1 MTALRATALVLCCM
15 LTACTAAPSASPPTS
30 VVGAGPGLTHIVI
43 STTATANNLPEWL
56 AKESGIFAKH
66 GLDAE
71 FQTLTDENAV
81 AALITGGV
89 NFSPTGA
96 SQAVLASSAGA
107 DLAILAVKVP
117 TFPWKFYARPEIN
130 TLADLKGK
138 KVGITAAGAPFDVG
152 LRMVLPRL
160 GLQPDRDVTFIAAG
174 SIPNVTAA
182 LFSGAL
188 DGTAL
193 VVGPD
198 SLKAESLGMRV
209 LFDFADQKVSY
220 PLSGITIQRAYLTA
234 NRSTVQE
241 YVDSIVEA
249 ITLVK
254 RDKPATVE
262 VIKKYI
268 GSTDPVEIDY
278 TYNYFSRILLSQPLP
293 KAELFADM
301 VASLA
306 ETNEQVRGLDITRL
320 IDASFVE
327 SAVSRG
333 LDT

>member
-1 MTALRATALVLCCM
+1 MTALRATALALCCM
-15 LTACTAAPSASPPTS
+15 LTACTAAPPVSPPTS
-30 VVGAGPGLTHIVI
+30 GVGARPGLTHIII

-81 AALITGGV
+81 AGLIAGAI

-96 SQAVLASSAGA
+96 SQAVLASSVGA
-107 DLAILAVKVP
+107 DLVMLAVKVP

-182 LFSGAL
+182 LFNGAL

-209 LFDFADQKVSY
+209 LFDFADQKISY
-220 PLSGITIQRAYLTA
+220 PLSGITVQRAYLTA
-234 NRSTVQE
+234 NRTTVQQ
-241 YVDSIVEA
+241 YVDSILEA
-249 ITLVK
+249 TAQVK

-268 GSTDPVEIDY
+268 GSTDPQEIDY
-278 TYNYFSRILLSQPLP
+278 TYAYFSRILLSQPLP
-293 KAELFADM
+293 KAELFTDM